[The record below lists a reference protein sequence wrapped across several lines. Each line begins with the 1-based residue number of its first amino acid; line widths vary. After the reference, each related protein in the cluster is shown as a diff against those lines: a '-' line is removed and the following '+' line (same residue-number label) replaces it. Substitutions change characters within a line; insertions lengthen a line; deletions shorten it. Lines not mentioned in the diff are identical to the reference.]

1 MTIAFI
7 QPGIDTAPPDDAPGI
22 RGGAWSFCNA
32 CGWTF
37 PRSDFREPWKVP
49 VLERHASYHWARG
62 CTWRWVR
69 CQPPIVK
76 QRYEDIDPELE
87 DVFVVAM
94 QVFRG

>member
-1 MTIAFI
+1 
-7 QPGIDTAPPDDAPGI
+7 
-22 RGGAWSFCNA
+22 
-32 CGWTF
+32 
-37 PRSDFREPWKVP
+37 VP